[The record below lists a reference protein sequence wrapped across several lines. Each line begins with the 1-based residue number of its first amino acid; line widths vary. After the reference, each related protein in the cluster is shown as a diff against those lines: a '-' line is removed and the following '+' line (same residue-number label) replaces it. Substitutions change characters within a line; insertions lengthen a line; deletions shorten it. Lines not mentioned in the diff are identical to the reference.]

1 MSEVD
6 AFAEETNEV
15 TLSSLNQLCA
25 DYKQACETEDAKKE
39 ELKQYVDEREKIE
52 SKILTILKEQNLPN
66 FKTAIGT
73 FSVRNNKSVAQPEN
87 IEEKR
92 KLFDYLREQG
102 IFEEMVN
109 VNSRTLNSWAA
120 KEVEA
125 KEKAGVFGWAPPG
138 LKTPT
143 LYQSLSFRK
152 K

>member
-1 MSEVD
+1 MSEAE
-6 AFAEETNEV
+6 AFAEEASEV
-15 TLSSLNQLCA
+15 TLSSLNKLCA
-25 DYKQACETEDAKKE
+25 DYKQACDEEAIKEE
-39 ELKQYVDEREKIE
+39 ELKKYTEAKKSIE
-52 SKILTILKEQNLPN
+52 YKILTILKEQNLPN
-66 FKTAIGT
+66 FKTAMGT
-73 FSVRNNKSVAQPEN
+73 FSVKNNKSVAQPEN

-125 KEKAGVFGWAPPG
+125 KEKEGVFGWAPPG
-138 LKTPT
+138 LKVPT
-143 LYQSLSFRK
+143 LHQSLSYRK